1 MKVKGPDKRQA
12 SVTSNRG
19 TGDTQTGKHKTEEE
33 GNTYF
38 GGQENI
44 GLISMQSELM
54 KALFLQRR
62 SIFSHTASPSVI
74 WGRIF

>member
-12 SVTSNRG
+12 SVNNRG
-19 TGDTQTGKHKTEEE
+19 TGDTQTGKHKIEEE
-33 GNTYF
+33 GNMYF
-38 GGQENI
+38 GGQENM

-74 WGRIF
+74 WGKIF